1 MLADVAQGISE
12 SVAEVSRSITPV
24 GHALA
29 AAEVAVNVGVAG
41 VTSTGPTSSGA
52 FEAAAEVSA
61 ATLTHAAQAVASQEA
76 PMTIIG

>member
-1 MLADVAQGISE
+1 M
-12 SVAEVSRSITPV
+12 AEVSRSITSV